1 MLTETLNN
9 FSELL
14 NINSA
19 IIPNI
24 ITFIIVAVL
33 LIISMK
39 SALDL
44 KSIVMIYGL
53 TMGILTILGIDSV
66 FNLFTLL
73 ELLYNEIIELIF

>member
-14 NINSA
+14 NINST

-53 TMGILTILGIDSV
+53 TMGILAILGIDSV